1 MVVRCARP
9 LLAAGLLLTAAGCA
23 TDGDPTARCLPA
35 RPTVQPAQVAVGG
48 EVTLSAPAAGCDLG
62 YDGGASYEVTLFL
75 HGRADAVDL
84 GDVDV
89 DVDVDGSF
97 RMTLTVPADA
107 PPGPAALALAGSSY
121 DDCDDTGSG
130 SCASYGVDLD
140 LLPAR

>member
-62 YDGGASYEVTLFL
+62 YDDGASYEVTLFL

-84 GDVDV
+84 GDV

-140 LLPAR
+140 LLPAG